1 MFTGIV
7 QAVGQVADVVETGG
21 GRRLRIRTGE
31 LAGRRLRPGDS
42 IAVNGA
48 CLTAVDPAPDGFGA
62 DLSPETL
69 AATTLGRLEAGS
81 PVNLEAALTM
91 AEPLGGHLVTG
102 HVDGI
107 AGVRSIEREGE
118 TARLRISVPAPL
130 RRYIARK
137 GSVCVDG
144 VSLTVNVVDA
154 DGFEVTLVPHT
165 LGHTIMRHY
174 AAGTP
179 VNLEVDLVA
188 RYLERLMVDR

>member
-7 QAVGQVADVVETGG
+7 QAVGRVTRVGEIAG
-21 GRRLRIRTGE
+21 GRRLEVELGE
-31 LAGRRLRPGDS
+31 LAGRRLQPGDS

-48 CLTAVDPAPDGFGA
+48 CLTAVDPLHDRFSA

-69 AATTLGRLEAGS
+69 AATTLGGLDAGS
-81 PVNLEAALTM
+81 PVNLEPALSL

-107 AGVRSIEREGE
+107 ASVRSLEHEGE
-118 TARLRISVPAPL
+118 TARLRIAVPASL

-144 VSLTVNVVDA
+144 VSLTVNAIDPA
-154 DGFEVTLVPHT
+154 GFEVTLVPHT
-165 LGHTIMRHY
+165 LAHTIMRQY
-174 AAGTP
+174 AAGTR
-179 VNLEVDLVA
+179 VNLEVDLIA
-188 RYLERLMVDR
+188 RYIERLMVDR